1 VRSGAQN
8 KLRTLDG
15 VDSQNSNTKSLNA
28 QQNLCARVADDWFF
42 FVCLFFVFFS
52 ARLLCYYSK
61 LSLTQTQGRIL
72 GKGRNIILSVSCPRP
87 DTQVSTKHELLL

>member
-1 VRSGAQN
+1 MRSGAQN

-28 QQNLCARVADDWFF
+28 QQNLCARVADDCFF
-42 FVCLFFVFFS
+42 FLFFFS